1 MKKSAIRTAD
11 VHVGIDVSKD
21 MLDVYVNSSNE
32 FSQFENTVAGRK
44 KLIARLQKIHPTLV
58 LFEATGGYEKGI
70 LIDLAET
77 DIPFR
82 RINPKLIR
90 DFARSLGVQAKTD
103 MLDAKIIARFAAER
117 KPEAQEK
124 PTKTELELND
134 LLTWR
139 RQLIDKKTM
148 LKNQA
153 NDSRSTLVQEKIIEM
168 MNLFEAQITEV
179 EVAIGKL
186 IESDDEWN
194 RRDEILQS
202 VVGIGPQTSRTLI
215 SELPE
220 LGKLESAQLIALSG
234 LAPYNHDSGKFRGK
248 RRIRGGR
255 AAVRTALYQACTVA
269 RRFNPAIRVF
279 YNRLAA
285 AGKPHKVA
293 MIACARKLL
302 ITLNAMIR
310 SNTLWE
316 NRFC

>member
-1 MKKSAIRTAD
+1 MKKTCVHTVG

-21 MLDVYVNSSNE
+21 MLDVYVNHSNE
-32 FSQFENTVAGRK
+32 FSQFENTVTGRK
-44 KLIARLQKIHPTLV
+44 KLIAGLRKINPALV

-90 DFARSLGVQAKTD
+90 DFARSLGIQAKTD

-134 LLTWR
+134 LLVWR
-139 RQLIDKKTM
+139 RQLIDKKSM

-153 NDSRSTLVQEKIIEM
+153 NLTRSVLVREKITEM
-168 MNLFEAQITEV
+168 MNLFEAQIAEV
-179 EVAIGKL
+179 EAAVGKL

-220 LGKLESAQLIALSG
+220 LGKLDSAQLIALSG
-234 LAPYNHDSGKFRGK
+234 LAPYNRDSGKFRGK

-269 RRFNPAIRVF
+269 RRFNPAIRAF
-279 YNRLAA
+279 YNRLIA
-285 AGKPHKVA
+285 AGKPFKVV

-310 SNTLWE
+310 GNTLWE